1 MSTRTRIKKAPGPE
15 NRIQRTPANG
25 DFISN
30 WFTTEAIFFIAINV
44 ILVGISTYQTYVG
57 YQADVAGNLL
67 IAVAIAAVSGLL
79 FLALNFEIRK
89 RRKNGEKHS
98 LLILMYTIPFGIA
111 FFGNFN
117 AFYANQTEDVE
128 LRNEIRAYRTQL
140 TETKDEAL
148 QIIGNSVDINSFT
161 KNYNSH
167 IDQLRI
173 EFNQPPQ
180 GWGRNA
186 QDRWEELCQFLN
198 TEGGD
203 IKPRIIEGSRQQ
215 VRYDRAIANAEMQ
228 YENIIN
234 ARQESIVGPTNN
246 VNETYQKMI
255 EEIDKNVNHH
265 PPIYTSDM
273 LDKMVE
279 AENSIRSRVSSFV
292 AQDQSALFSSEGLKL
307 SSASEIG
314 TIKHTIYKAF
324 VEKKEPSATFFAL
337 FFSLIIDLAALLYV
351 LVFIPFQ
358 RDQTAILKRPIGPV
372 QI

>member
-1 MSTRTRIKKAPGPE
+1 MSTKNKIEITRGTNNGSQRNPG
-15 NRIQRTPANG
+15 NG
-25 DFISN
+25 DSIYN
-30 WFTTEAIFFIAINV
+30 WLTTEAIFFIAINV

-128 LRNEIRAYRTQL
+128 LRNEIRTYRTQL
-140 TETKDEAL
+140 TGTKDEAL
-148 QIIGNSVDINSFT
+148 QIIGNSVDINNFT
-161 KNYNSH
+161 KSYNSH
-167 IDQLRI
+167 IDKLRI

-198 TEGGD
+198 KEGGE
-203 IKPRIIEGSRQQ
+203 IHPFIIEGSRQQ
-215 VRYDRAIANAEMQ
+215 VRYDRAIANAERQ

-234 ARQESIVGPTNN
+234 ARQESIAGPTDN
-246 VNETYQKMI
+246 VNEIYQKMI

-292 AQDQSALFSSEGLKL
+292 DQDQSKIFSTAGLKL

-351 LVFIPFQ
+351 LVFIPYQ
-358 RDQTAILKRPIGPV
+358 REKSAILERPIGPV